1 MKHRLLCILSLST
14 LFCAVHAAEKKDE
27 GRYAARPLKGDYYL
41 YGGTLGEM
49 LPPTKDDKNVSFMFT
64 GPLAKELFD
73 QIGPDTKDSC
83 SSASDYQERNK
94 GDLSCTS
101 TKDEG
106 YACHFG
112 LDAKTGKSTYGSIC

>member
-1 MKHRLLCILSLST
+1 MKHRLLCILSLAT
-14 LFCAVHAAEKKDE
+14 LFCTAYAAEKKDE
-27 GRYAARPLKGDYYL
+27 GRYAAKPLKGDYYI

-49 LPPTKDDKNVSFMFT
+49 LPPTKNDKKVSFMFT
-64 GPLAKELFD
+64 GPLAKEFFD
-73 QIGPDTKDSC
+73 QIGPDIKDSC
-83 SSASDYQERNK
+83 SSAPDYRERTK
-94 GDLSCTS
+94 GDLSCTY